1 MEAPHDLV
9 VFCDRE
15 YPRLVGA
22 LDLYIGDLLVAEEL
36 AQEALVRASQRWSR
50 VSQLDS
56 PGGWTYRVAL
66 NLANSWFRRRA
77 AERRARSRIMDHP
90 AVHHDPDGA
99 DRAAVRAAVAALPE
113 QQRTALVLRYYLDL
127 SAGEVADRLGTTP
140 GAVRASTKRAVAA
153 LREQLGP
160 DAPDLQEDDDV
171 SRRA

>member
-1 MEAPHDLV
+1 MVAPHDLV

-22 LDLYIGDLLVAEEL
+22 LDLYVGDLLVAEEL

-56 PGGWTYRVAL
+56 PGGWTHRVAI

-77 AERRARSRIMDHP
+77 AERRARSRMSD
-90 AVHHDPDGA
+90 AVVHHDPDGA

-113 QQRTALVLRYYLDL
+113 RQRTALVLRYYLDL
-127 SAGEVADRLGTTP
+127 SAGEVAERLGTTP
-140 GAVRASTKRAVAA
+140 GAVRASTKRAMAS

-171 SRRA
+171 ARRA